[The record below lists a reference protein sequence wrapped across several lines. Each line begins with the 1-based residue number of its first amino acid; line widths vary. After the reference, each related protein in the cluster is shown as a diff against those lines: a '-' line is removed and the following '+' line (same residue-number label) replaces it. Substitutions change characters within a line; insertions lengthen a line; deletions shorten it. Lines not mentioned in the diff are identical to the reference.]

1 MTNKAVSRIA
11 IAFLCFVGL
20 CLLVFIGFMAIIVIA
35 CGQYKPP
42 VHEEEDVVET
52 VDSLYYSGEE
62 SMDEEAIISDF
73 YQVEAE

>member
-42 VHEEEDVVET
+42 VHEEEDVVES

-62 SMDEEAIISDF
+62 SMDEEAIIADF
-73 YQVEAE
+73 SEVEAE

>member
-35 CGQYKPP
+35 CGQWKPP
-42 VHEEEDVVET
+42 VHDEEDVVET

-62 SMDEEAIISDF
+62 SMDEEAIVADF
-73 YQVEAE
+73 SEVEAE

>member
-42 VHEEEDVVET
+42 VHDEEDVVESA
-52 VDSLYYSGEE
+52 DSLYYSGEE
-62 SMDEEAIISDF
+62 SMDEEAIIADF
-73 YQVEAE
+73 SEVEAE

>member
-35 CGQYKPP
+35 CGQWKPP
-42 VHEEEDVVET
+42 VHEEEDVVESA
-52 VDSLYYSGEE
+52 DSLYYSAPE
-62 SMDEEAIISDF
+62 SSDEEAIVADF
-73 YQVEAE
+73 SEVEAE